1 MRVLDFL
8 EMRKKEKTETAN
20 NLNFEK
26 VVMKVLVNGDAG
38 GNQQSRRVGHQGT
51 HMLTVISSYALCK
64 ITVLIFPVSA
74 SSP

>member
-1 MRVLDFL
+1 MRVLVFL
-8 EMRKKEKTETAN
+8 EMRKKEKMETAN

-51 HMLTVISSYALCK
+51 HMLTVIISYALCK